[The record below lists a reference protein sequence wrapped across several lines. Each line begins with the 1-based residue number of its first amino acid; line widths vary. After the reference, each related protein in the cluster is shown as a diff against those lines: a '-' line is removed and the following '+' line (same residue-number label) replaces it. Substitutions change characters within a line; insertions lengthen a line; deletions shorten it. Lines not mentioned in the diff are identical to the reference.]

1 MWAGFN
7 LLNPSQQLMMPRVMI
22 VRVSI
27 ETSNRNHSEIGIE
40 LHTELQQLLY
50 LLSAIHMGIVFSV
63 CSRSLY

>member
-7 LLNPSQQLMMPRVMI
+7 LLNPSQQLMMPGVMI